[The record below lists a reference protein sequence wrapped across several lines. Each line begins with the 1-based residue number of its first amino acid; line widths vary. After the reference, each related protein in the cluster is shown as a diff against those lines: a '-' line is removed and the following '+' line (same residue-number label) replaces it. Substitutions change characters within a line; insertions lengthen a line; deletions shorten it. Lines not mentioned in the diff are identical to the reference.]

1 MCVWCMVCVGGVWGV
16 CVSGRGGEARDK
28 GRPLVLLV
36 LLRDPGAQR
45 AEGGWARPQW
55 RVSRAAL
62 PSARV
67 SFLRPLGLGSCPP
80 PLPFTHS
87 SPWLSR
93 SWTDSLNSVTGP
105 DFSDHFWRKWYG
117 LVYTQMQAR
126 PAASPPLSLVPR
138 KLWTKEGVGFHRGKA
153 GRGRGRGAPLTCRQ
167 PSWELPVVTGAQWGL
182 SVTLARGGA

>member
-1 MCVWCMVCVGGVWGV
+1 MCGVWCMIVCVWCMVCVGGVWGV

-80 PLPFTHS
+80 RSRSHTHHPGCPGAGLTLLIALQDLISLITSGENGVAWFTH
-87 SPWLSR
+87 R
-93 SWTDSLNSVTGP
+93 
-105 DFSDHFWRKWYG
+105 
-117 LVYTQMQAR
+117 
-126 PAASPPLSLVPR
+126 
-138 KLWTKEGVGFHRGKA
+138 
-153 GRGRGRGAPLTCRQ
+153 CRQ
-167 PSWELPVVTGAQWGL
+167 GRLHPRLFPSFPGSCGPR
-182 SVTLARGGA
+182 RG